1 MRVAGATATA
11 AAAAVL
17 LVHVTMFCPAG
28 NALDNGRA
36 LLPPLG
42 WSSWNMYGPRVN
54 ESHVRDA
61 AAALV
66 SSGLAEKG
74 WRTVVISDGWP
85 GGRDSSGRL
94 YADKD
99 RFPSGMKALCQE
111 IISMGLECGIYNSMG
126 NTTCAGFAGG
136 WRHEELDAQ
145 TYVDWGVRWFMH
157 DTCWD
162 FGWTDGDSHHASGIS
177 QWADYLELIVDG
189 GRRMRDAF
197 NKTGV
202 GVTYFLAA
210 GNVAIVPRLL
220 MGDTLRAEPNYQATW
235 PSIEGPSLLKY
246 HPLFWAPDTANM
258 LDYYD
263 DLHPNWYSMLDNVHK
278 HNEMRYMQRPGFYN
292 TPDNHIWVGEGEPTE
307 DPVSFFLSYA
317 EQKAQFSLWA
327 VFGSPMLI
335 SFNVATATNATLGLV
350 GNPEVMNGTARHMR
364 VPSDSLVCRR

>member
-1 MRVAGATATA
+1 MRIAGATASA

-17 LVHVTMFCPAG
+17 LVVAMFCPAG

-85 GGRDSSGRL
+85 GGRDASGRL

-99 RFPSGMKALCQE
+99 RFPSGMKVLCQE

-220 MGDTLRAEPNYQATW
+220 MGDTLRAEPKYQATW

-263 DLHPNWYSMLDNVHK
+263 DLHPNWYSMLDNVHR
-278 HNEMRYMQRPGFYN
+278 HSEMRYMQRPGFYN

-335 SFNVATATNATLGLV
+335 SFNIATATNATLGLV
-350 GNPEVMNGTARHMR
+350 GNPEVMNGTARHTR
-364 VPSDSLVCRR
+364 AV